1 MANIGDL
8 FKFLGSNE
16 VFNTLCQD
24 TEKTN
29 EQIIESVF
37 QNEELLTNLKN
48 FVQDDAVIKSK
59 LVVLIGQKRKNQ
71 NKATAQNTAAKENTN
86 LNEPKE
92 QSTDKIEFKY
102 KPIDA
107 SKVVHLNDYAYLEQV
122 DHRIRLVT
130 INDEMYY

>member
-8 FKFLGSNE
+8 FKFLGSND

-29 EQIIESVF
+29 EQVIESVF
-37 QNEELLTNLKN
+37 QNEELLTILKN

-71 NKATAQNTAAKENTN
+71 NKITNQNTNQNKRQNTDEAKE
-86 LNEPKE
+86 LSP
-92 QSTDKIEFKY
+92 QVEFKY
-102 KPIDA
+102 KPLDI
-107 SKVVHLNDYAYLEQV
+107 SRVVYLNDYAYLEEV

-130 INDEMYY
+130 INDEIYY

>member
-8 FKFLGSNE
+8 FKFLGSND

-29 EQIIESVF
+29 EQVIESVF
-37 QNEELLTNLKN
+37 QNEELITNVKI

-71 NKATAQNTAAKENTN
+71 NKRQNTDNNENKDSS
-86 LNEPKE
+86 P
-92 QSTDKIEFKY
+92 QVEFKY
-102 KPIDA
+102 KPLDI
-107 SKVVHLNDYAYLEQV
+107 SKVVYLNDYAYLEQV

-130 INDEMYY
+130 INDEIYY

>member
-8 FKFLGSNE
+8 FKFLGSND

-29 EQIIESVF
+29 EQVIESVF
-37 QNEELLTNLKN
+37 QNEELLTSLKI

-71 NKATAQNTAAKENTN
+71 NKITNQNKRQNTDEAKESS
-86 LNEPKE
+86 P
-92 QSTDKIEFKY
+92 QVEFKC
-102 KPIDA
+102 KPLDI
-107 SKVVHLNDYAYLEQV
+107 SKVVYLNDYAYLEQV

-130 INDEMYY
+130 INDEIYY

>member
-8 FKFLGSNE
+8 FKFLGSND

-29 EQIIESVF
+29 EQVIESVF
-37 QNEELLTNLKN
+37 QNEELLTSLKK
-48 FVQDDAVIKSK
+48 FVQDDAIIKSK

-71 NKATAQNTAAKENTN
+71 NKNTNQNKTQNTDEAKESS
-86 LNEPKE
+86 P
-92 QSTDKIEFKY
+92 QVEFKY
-102 KPIDA
+102 KPLDI
-107 SKVVHLNDYAYLEQV
+107 SKVVYLNDYAYLEQV

-130 INDEMYY
+130 INDEIYYY